1 MAAYT
6 GWKYEY
12 VEGGWNELLEML
24 KNGEIDMMGAL
35 SYTDERA
42 ENMLFSDLPMGEEK
56 YYLYADL
63 VHTDISAS
71 DLSTLNGK
79 RIDMIKGGVQEI
91 QYTEWEEKNN
101 ITTKHVYTETFEES
115 IEKAENQE
123 FDGVISTETPQWVE
137 FGMSAITVTGGSN
150 IYYGINKNRPDLK
163 EKLDNA
169 MRKMENDRP
178 FYADELYKKYLSAAS
193 SPILISEEKQW
204 VSEHGTIRIGY
215 VKDDYGFSNRGD
227 GSNETI
233 GVINDYI
240 SYASDC
246 FGKQKLQFNL
256 VEFDSVEA
264 QLQALKDDEI
274 DMIFH
279 FIQNPYVAEQNGF
292 VLSNKALM
300 VNMAAVTAQDYF
312 NENNE
317 NRVAIEKDNYLLKW
331 HVAYNYPKWKIVECD
346 TAADVEKAVRDG
358 DADCFLA
365 ESGALKQYIEDKQ
378 LHSVFL
384 TQAEEV
390 CFAVKLG
397 NTQLLSVLNKTLES
411 MQSSVLTGAL
421 SMYEDSME
429 KVTVMD
435 FVKDNLLVVTIIFIV
450 IILFIFV
457 ITLSLLRKAKIAE
470 SKAREVQLQAENAN
484 AAKSTFLFNMSHDI
498 RTPMN
503 AILGFTKLAENNS
516 DNQQMVKSYL
526 SKIQA
531 SGEGLLSSLDN
542 VLELSRIES
551 GKTTLEETPQEAGK
565 VFDVCMVM
573 MNPEIEKHHHT
584 VTVTKE
590 ILHPYVYFDAARVTE
605 IILNILSNAIKYTSD
620 GGKIEC
626 KLVQSA
632 HSKMGWV
639 YQEFSVKDNGIG
651 MSEEF

>member
-1 MAAYT
+1 
-6 GWKYEY
+6 
-12 VEGGWNELLEML
+12 
-24 KNGEIDMMGAL
+24 
-35 SYTDERA
+35 
-42 ENMLFSDLPMGEEK
+42 
-56 YYLYADL
+56 
-63 VHTDISAS
+63 
-71 DLSTLNGK
+71 
-79 RIDMIKGGVQEI
+79 
-91 QYTEWEEKNN
+91 
-101 ITTKHVYTETFEES
+101 
-115 IEKAENQE
+115 
-123 FDGVISTETPQWVE
+123 
-137 FGMSAITVTGGSN
+137 
-150 IYYGINKNRPDLK
+150 
-163 EKLDNA
+163 
-169 MRKMENDRP
+169 
-178 FYADELYKKYLSAAS
+178 
-193 SPILISEEKQW
+193 
-204 VSEHGTIRIGY
+204 
-215 VKDDYGFSNRGD
+215 
-227 GSNETI
+227 
-233 GVINDYI
+233 
-240 SYASDC
+240 
-246 FGKQKLQFNL
+246 
-256 VEFDSVEA
+256 
-264 QLQALKDDEI
+264 
-274 DMIFH
+274 
-279 FIQNPYVAEQNGF
+279 
-292 VLSNKALM
+292 M

-531 SGEGLLSSLDN
+531 SGEGLLSILDN